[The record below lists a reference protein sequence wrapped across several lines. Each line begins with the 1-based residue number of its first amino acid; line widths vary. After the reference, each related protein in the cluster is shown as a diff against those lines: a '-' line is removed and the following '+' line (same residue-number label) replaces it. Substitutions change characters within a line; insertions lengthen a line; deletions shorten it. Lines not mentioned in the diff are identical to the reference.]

1 MVSEYLLLLW
11 SHYTSHNANRHN
23 AIGICSVAELSIC
36 VATPSPLYFIRQR
49 ITTLNQGFKGKVTTL
64 QLKQKNNRVAYL
76 S

>member
-1 MVSEYLLLLW
+1 MAVCSG
-11 SHYTSHNANRHN
+11 
-23 AIGICSVAELSIC
+23 AITKLAKFVP
-36 VATPSPLYFIRQR
+36 TPSPLYFIRQR